1 MILHSLG
8 SLKQSVS
15 YFGFLFEEHMP
26 SAATRDSRQFT
37 ETTPVS
43 NVTRRARIIGQSNKH
58 EWPVRALQ
66 YRKLYK

>member
-1 MILHSLG
+1 
-8 SLKQSVS
+8 
-15 YFGFLFEEHMP
+15 MP